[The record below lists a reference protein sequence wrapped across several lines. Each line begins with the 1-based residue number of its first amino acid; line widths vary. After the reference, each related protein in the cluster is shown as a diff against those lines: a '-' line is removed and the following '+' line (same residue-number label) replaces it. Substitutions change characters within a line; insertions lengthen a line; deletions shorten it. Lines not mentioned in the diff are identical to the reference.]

1 MSNGTKQQ
9 PAKGN
14 TMHKLTRVGLWVLG
28 ISVVVAVPCFIIGA
42 TWSSHHQVFFGEP
55 PWWMGL
61 VQVGAIGSVLFMVV
75 GIILALV
82 GVGINK
88 KPGE

>member
-9 PAKGN
+9 VKGN

-28 ISVVVAVPCFIIGA
+28 ISAAIAVPCFVIGG
-42 TWSSHHQVFFGEP
+42 TWSSHHQGLFQPQP
-55 PWWMGL
+55 PWWLGL
-61 VQVGAIGSVLFMVV
+61 VQIGEVGGVLFIVV

-88 KPGE
+88 KAGE